1 MIEYLLGHA
10 NYLLI
15 IGIMMVGLYTLMSR
29 AHLIKKMAGLAV
41 FQTAVIL
48 FYVSLGKVNG
58 GSAPIITDNITVYS
72 NPLPQVLMLTAIVVG
87 VATTAVGFALIIR
100 IKEAYGT
107 LEEDEIVEQE
117 NSQYLKEQQ
126 SSDGGV

>member
-1 MIEYLLGHA
+1 MMDYIVGHV
-10 NYLLI
+10 NYWLI
-15 IGIMMVGLYTLMSR
+15 IAVMMVGLYTLMSR
-29 AHLIKKMAGLAV
+29 SNLIKKMAGLAV

-58 GSAPIITDNITVYS
+58 GTAPIVAEGFDVYS

-87 VATTAVGFALIIR
+87 VATTALGFALIVR

-107 LEEDEIVEQE
+107 IEEHEILAEDANE
-117 NSQYLKEQQ
+117 
-126 SSDGGV
+126 